1 MKQLAWILTVYLT
14 VVGDVS
20 GQSYGDSWITM
31 SPTGETLVCTVL
43 QGGTTY
49 CEVQK

>member
-1 MKQLAWILTVYLT
+1 MKTLSWILTLYLT
-14 VVGDVS
+14 MMVDVQ

-31 SPTGETLVCTVL
+31 SPTGESLVCTVL